1 MHNCFKETA
10 ETFLSSTGLQ
20 LPVDYNMDVDK
31 RKGIYLKVNTETFIY
46 IIWEHIFWKQPLAEM
61 QGKAAYIIP
70 KVVGPFLGPCASG
83 SYVHRADLLHGATT
97 TTTKPYMGT
106 HIYC

>member
-10 ETFLSSTGLQ
+10 GTFLSSTGLQ

-46 IIWEHIFWKQPLAEM
+46 VI
-61 QGKAAYIIP
+61 
-70 KVVGPFLGPCASG
+70 
-83 SYVHRADLLHGATT
+83 
-97 TTTKPYMGT
+97 
-106 HIYC
+106 